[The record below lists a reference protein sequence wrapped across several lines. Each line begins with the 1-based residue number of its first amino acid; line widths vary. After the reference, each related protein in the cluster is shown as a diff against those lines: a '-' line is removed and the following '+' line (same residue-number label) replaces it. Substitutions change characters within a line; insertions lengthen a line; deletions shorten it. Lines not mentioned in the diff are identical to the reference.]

1 MDEAEADEEEMQNDH
16 PEPRV
21 DEMHQARLE
30 ALRRYRKEAERK
42 LKMEEKAKRDTTRTA
57 VATRR

>member
-1 MDEAEADEEEMQNDH
+1 MQNDH